1 MPISGSCLLSAAPN
15 QHNSRK
21 GMVIIMKR
29 RDIDKAL
36 KKAGWTITSG
46 GNHDLATHP
55 GKPGI
60 KITLPRHNEVNEY
73 TAKGILEDA
82 GLK

>member
-1 MPISGSCLLSAAPN
+1 
-15 QHNSRK
+15 
-21 GMVIIMKR
+21 MKR

-36 KKAGWTITSG
+36 KKAGWIITPG

-55 GKPGI
+55 QKSGI
-60 KITLPRHNEVNEY
+60 KIPLTQHKETNEY

-82 GLK
+82 GIK

>member
-1 MPISGSCLLSAAPN
+1 
-15 QHNSRK
+15 
-21 GMVIIMKR
+21 MKR

-36 KKAGWTITSG
+36 KKAGWKIVPG

-55 GKPGI
+55 EKPGI
-60 KITLPRHNEVNEY
+60 KIPLPRHNEVNEY
-73 TAKGILEDA
+73 TAKGILEDS

>member
-1 MPISGSCLLSAAPN
+1 
-15 QHNSRK
+15 
-21 GMVIIMKR
+21 MKR

-36 KKAGWTITSG
+36 KKAGWVITHG

-55 GKPGI
+55 QNPGI
-60 KITLPRHNEVNEY
+60 KIPLPRHNEIKET

-82 GLK
+82 GLT

>member
-1 MPISGSCLLSAAPN
+1 
-15 QHNSRK
+15 
-21 GMVIIMKR
+21 MKR

-36 KKAGWTITSG
+36 KQAGWIIAHGS
-46 GNHDLATHP
+46 NLDLATHP
-55 GKPGI
+55 QKPGI
-60 KITLPRHNEVNEY
+60 KIPLPRHKEIKET

>member
-1 MPISGSCLLSAAPN
+1 
-15 QHNSRK
+15 
-21 GMVIIMKR
+21 MKR
-29 RDIDKAL
+29 RDIDKLL
-36 KKAGWTITSG
+36 KGAGWKITPG

-55 GKPGI
+55 EKPGI
-60 KITLPRHNEVNEY
+60 KIPLPRHKEINEY

>member
-1 MPISGSCLLSAAPN
+1 
-15 QHNSRK
+15 
-21 GMVIIMKR
+21 MKR

-36 KKAGWTITSG
+36 KRAGWVITSG

-55 GKPGI
+55 QRPGI
-60 KITLPRHNEVNEY
+60 KIPIPRHREIKEI